1 VVLAWHSQRAKT
13 EQEKEYQSEPPMAL
27 KPKPESHMR
36 FLFLRQD
43 SGLRRLEGVWTYL
56 DEMVEEH
63 GSHGGQGEPDEDG
76 EGRDAGHVQGVE
88 QVRGHDGSSL
98 AE

>member
-1 VVLAWHSQRAKT
+1 
-13 EQEKEYQSEPPMAL
+13 
-27 KPKPESHMR
+27 
-36 FLFLRQD
+36 
-43 SGLRRLEGVWTYL
+43 
-56 DEMVEEH
+56 MVEEH
-63 GSHGGQGEPDEDG
+63 GSHGGQGEPDEHG